1 MNKLMLKSRDSAKAR
16 SDPFAD
22 DRQTIIDTLDEII
35 KEEYGEDSII
45 TKMISPYFGKRGKK
59 LRPLLSIYV
68 YRLIKGDDAPLDRLL
83 PILASIEIAHNASL
97 IVDDIFDRDEM
108 RRGDLAFFVK
118 HGTFAAL
125 SIAYN
130 LSAFVFDLATRTKHA
145 EVVRTVGKAA
155 SQLSSALFLSKD
167 LKSSKVISEEFFME
181 ILRRKTSSLFMSAA
195 KCAVLLATDDP
206 ITIEKMTQF
215 GDDYGTAYQLR
226 DDILAIEGTFD
237 DLGKEPDSDITNRFQ
252 SLITIE
258 AMRRANPDDRRV
270 LEDYYLRDKDYD
282 PELIRQILIRS
293 GGTAAVKEHCKTYKQ
308 KCYDVLADYPE
319 SETKMKL
326 KALIDIIS
334 I

>member
-1 MNKLMLKSRDSAKAR
+1 MLKPGGTDQKA
-16 SDPFAD
+16 DIFAE
-22 DRQTIIDTLDEII
+22 DRQTIIETLDDIL
-35 KEEYGEDSII
+35 KEEYGKDSMIA
-45 TKMISPYFGKRGKK
+45 KMISPYFGKRGKK

-145 EVVRTVGKAA
+145 EVVRTVGRAA
-155 SQLSSALFLSKD
+155 SMLSSALFLSKD
-167 LKSSKVISEEFFME
+167 LKSSRIISEEFFME
-181 ILRRKTSSLFMSAA
+181 ILRRKTSSLFMSAS

-206 ITIEKMTQF
+206 DLIEKMTRF
-215 GDDYGTAYQLR
+215 GDDFGTAYQLR
-226 DDILAIEGTFD
+226 DDVLAIEGTFE

-258 AMRRANPDDRRV
+258 AMKRASE
-270 LEDYYLRDKDYD
+270 EDLKILKEYYLEDKDYD

-293 GGTAAVKEHCKTYKQ
+293 GGTQATKERCLFYKQ
-308 KCYDVLADYPE
+308 RCLDVLDEFPD
-319 SETKMKL
+319 SETKSKL
-326 KALIDIIS
+326 RALLDIVS
-334 I
+334 FSE

>member
-1 MNKLMLKSRDSAKAR
+1 MLR
-16 SDPFAD
+16 SGDTDQADIFAE
-22 DRQTIIDTLDEII
+22 DRQTIIDTLDDIL
-35 KEEYGEDSII
+35 KEEYGKDSMIA
-45 TKMISPYFGKRGKK
+45 KMISPYFGNRGKK

-145 EVVRTVGKAA
+145 EVVRTVGRAA
-155 SQLSSALFLSKD
+155 SMLSSALFLSKD
-167 LKSSKVISEEFFME
+167 LKSSRVISEEFFME

-206 ITIEKMTQF
+206 AMIDRMTQF
-215 GDDYGTAYQLR
+215 GDDFGTAYQLR
-226 DDILAIEGTFD
+226 DDVLAIEGTFE

-258 AMRRANPDDRRV
+258 AMRRATPDDQRILR
-270 LEDYYLRDKDYD
+270 EYYLEDKDYD

-293 GGTAAVKEHCKTYKQ
+293 GGTRATKDRCLWYKQ
-308 KCYDVLADYPE
+308 RCLDVLADFPD
-319 SETKMKL
+319 SLTKKKL
-326 KALIDIIS
+326 LALLDIIS
-334 I
+334 FRD

>member
-1 MNKLMLKSRDSAKAR
+1 MLKPGGTDQGA
-16 SDPFAD
+16 DVFAE
-22 DRQTIIDTLDEII
+22 DRQTIIETLDEIL
-35 KEEYGEDSII
+35 KDEYGKDSMIA
-45 TKMISPYFGKRGKK
+45 KMISPYFGKRGKK

-68 YRLIKGDDAPLDRLL
+68 YRLIKGDDASLDRLL

-145 EVVRTVGKAA
+145 EVVRTVGRAA
-155 SQLSSALFLSKD
+155 SMLSSALFLSKD
-167 LKSSKVISEEFFME
+167 LKSSRVISEDFFME

-206 ITIEKMTQF
+206 ALIDKMTQF
-215 GDDYGTAYQLR
+215 GDDFGTAYQLR
-226 DDILAIEGTFD
+226 DDVLAIEGTFE

-258 AMRRANPDDRRV
+258 AMRRATPEDQQILREYY
-270 LEDYYLRDKDYD
+270 LEDKDHD

-293 GGTAAVKEHCKTYKQ
+293 GGTQATKERCLAYKQ
-308 KCYDVLADYPE
+308 RCLDVLNEFPD
-319 SETKMKL
+319 SVTKEKL
-326 KALIDIIS
+326 RALIDIVS
-334 I
+334 FKS